1 MADIDI
7 SGNVLLRYASE
18 CGPEGQ
24 GGAKGGYLKGSIRL
38 PDRQPGQ
45 VLRMVLTVAPTEE
58 VVGLL
63 RTELGERDFYPQP
76 LMLYVRRM
84 AGKIRQ
90 KDWEPVP
97 SSHHWRIN
105 FIIEVRQASHSL
117 TDFPQTPSQPC
128 HDFNSNWFCQHS

>member
-38 PDRQPGQ
+38 PDRDPGE
-45 VLRMVLTVAPTEE
+45 VLRMVLSVAPTEE
-58 VVGLL
+58 VMGLMKP
-63 RTELGERDFYPQP
+63 ELGEREFYPQP

-97 SSHHWRIN
+97 ASHHWRIN
-105 FIIEVRQASHSL
+105 FIIEVRQR
-117 TDFPQTPSQPC
+117 QTL
-128 HDFNSNWFCQHS
+128 QHHITTGN